1 MKSLL
6 SVYEVHV
13 DSMTCMWTPPG
24 VLKESMDYIRS
35 LPGVSKDFI
44 ETIYIFTGLSY
55 SKLLAA

>member
-1 MKSLL
+1 
-6 SVYEVHV
+6 
-13 DSMTCMWTPPG
+13 MWTPPG

-44 ETIYIFTGLSY
+44 ETIYIFMGLSY